1 MHSPFRVALFV
12 GLLVSVS
19 PPALA
24 EPVSLAQ
31 AIEKAVAAAPQM
43 QAGEAAV
50 AAAEASRRQAAARP
64 NPSISVESENF
75 IGTGSYDVFRQ
86 AELTATYSQQ
96 IERGGKRD
104 ARLAL
109 GASDVQLAQARAAT
123 ARLDIAAQVQRVYI
137 DAQIAATAVQIA
149 QDRLRIEREV
159 QAEALRR
166 VRGYKDPLFVKT
178 RAAARVADAE
188 LGLRE
193 TQRRLATARVLLASY
208 WGGDAEA
215 LELAAGPGE
224 RSASS
229 GILAKADLAVADAV
243 IDRARSA
250 VVVEQARGTQDYT
263 VSGGVRFLRGTNDVA
278 AVAGVT
284 IPIGRFDRNQGNIE
298 RAEAERRQTEFL
310 AEADRLARLRR
321 LASLGADAD
330 AALDRLAVTDRIRGL
345 AAIHLSAG
353 QRRRVALAALL
364 ARKPELWLLDEP
376 HAGLDAAAR
385 DDLDELVHAAVL
397 EGATVVMASHELE
410 RASSLATRCV
420 TIAGGVVSN
429 DEPVAPVAK
438 PAGVPT

>member
-1 MHSPFRVALFV
+1 MHSPFRAALFV

-19 PPALA
+19 QAALA
-24 EPVSLAQ
+24 ETVSLER

-50 AAAEASRRQAAARP
+50 AAAEASKRQAAARP

-109 GASDVQLAQARAAT
+109 GASDVLLAQARAAT
-123 ARLDIAAQVQRVYI
+123 ARLDIAAQVQRAYI

-166 VRGYKDPLFVKT
+166 VRGYKDPLFVET

-188 LGLRE
+188 MGLRE
-193 TQRRLATARVLLASY
+193 TQRRLLTTRVLLASY
-208 WGGDAEA
+208 WAEEVA
-215 LELAAGPGE
+215 SLELAAGPGE
-224 RSASS
+224 RATSS
-229 GILAKADLAVADAV
+229 GTLAKADLAVADAAV
-243 IDRARSA
+243 NRARSA
-250 VVVEQARGTQDYT
+250 VVVEQARRTQDYT
-263 VSGGVRFLRGTNDVA
+263 VSGGLRFLRGTNDVA

-321 LASLGADAD
+321 LTSLGADANAALVRADGIMADVYPRTVKTLEQVRWGYNRGGFRFSDVVD
-330 AALDRLAVTDRIRGL
+330 AANAIIDVQANWLDAMTRYRDLQTEIDRLTGRFDVP
-345 AAIHLSAG
+345 
-353 QRRRVALAALL
+353 Q
-364 ARKPELWLLDEP
+364 AREVIP
-376 HAGLDAAAR
+376 
-385 DDLDELVHAAVL
+385 
-397 EGATVVMASHELE
+397 
-410 RASSLATRCV
+410 
-420 TIAGGVVSN
+420 
-429 DEPVAPVAK
+429 
-438 PAGVPT
+438 

>member
-1 MHSPFRVALFV
+1 MHSQFRVALFI

-19 PPALA
+19 PSAIA
-24 EPVSLAQ
+24 GPVSLEQ

-43 QAGEAAV
+43 QMGEAAV
-50 AAAEASRRQAAARP
+50 AAAEASRRQAATRP

-109 GASDVQLAQARAAT
+109 GASDVRLAQARAAT
-123 ARLDIAAQVQRVYI
+123 ARLDIAAQVQRAYI

-159 QAEALRR
+159 QAEALSR
-166 VRGYKDPLFVKT
+166 VRGYKDPLFVET

-193 TQRRLATARVLLASY
+193 AQRRLLTARALLASY
-208 WGGDAEA
+208 WAGDAAA

-224 RSASS
+224 RGASS
-229 GILAKADLAVADAV
+229 GILANADRAVADAA

-250 VVVEQARGTQDYT
+250 VVVEQAKGTQDYT
-263 VSGGVRFLRGTNDVA
+263 VSGGFRFLRGTNDVA

-284 IPIGRFDRNQGNIE
+284 IPIGRFDRNQGNTE

-321 LASLGADAD
+321 LASLGADASAALARADGIMADVYPRTVKTLEQVRWGYKRGGFRFSDVED
-330 AALDRLAVTDRIRGL
+330 AANAIIAVQASWLDATTRCRDLQTEIDRLTGRFDVAQ
-345 AAIHLSAG
+345 AG
-353 QRRRVALAALL
+353 ETN
-364 ARKPELWLLDEP
+364 P
-376 HAGLDAAAR
+376 
-385 DDLDELVHAAVL
+385 
-397 EGATVVMASHELE
+397 
-410 RASSLATRCV
+410 
-420 TIAGGVVSN
+420 
-429 DEPVAPVAK
+429 
-438 PAGVPT
+438 